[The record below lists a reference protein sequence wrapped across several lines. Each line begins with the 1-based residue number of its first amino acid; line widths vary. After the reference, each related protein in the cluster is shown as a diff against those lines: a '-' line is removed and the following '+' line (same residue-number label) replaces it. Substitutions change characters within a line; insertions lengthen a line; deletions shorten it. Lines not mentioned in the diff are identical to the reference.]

1 MFITKTVTESAGI
14 EIPNMTLDQYM
25 VESAC
30 DAYEDLLSFN
40 EALAHFDIKEQEL
53 IHTESVELDAFRE
66 DAMGKAKQ
74 FLKNLA
80 DKIKTKWNQ
89 FINFILKKMIAN
101 NKKIADRLKVM
112 SNTDRSSL
120 EKVIDKKELKVKF
133 FDKVH
138 DLPDCVD
145 KILDFMSNAFHKIET
160 EKDLESFNPS
170 DIFKELVG
178 EAKEPRPIFGEDLT
192 KTITTL
198 STVGG
203 KFTKSV
209 EAVFNKIVDKVTYSA
224 SGDEKEAAR
233 HITLVNLK
241 GQQVIRVAFSALVS
255 LANTCA
261 GVLIRVY
268 HAYSKELNNK
278 NKINPSNPLSK
289 LYSINEQVC
298 LDLINLWETYN
309 TTYRKSSPI
318 IIDSISF
325 NYAIRNKIK
334 TLFKELD
341 DELMKILEKQD
352 ENTMKL
358 LDLKDIDS
366 YQKLHMLI
374 IAPQEVEYIK

>member
-1 MFITKTVTESAGI
+1 MFITKTMNESAGLDV
-14 EIPNMTLDQYM
+14 PNMSLDQYM

-30 DAYEDLLSFN
+30 EAYEDLINLN

-53 IHTESVELDAFRE
+53 ICTESVELGTFRE
-66 DAMGKAKQ
+66 EAMDKAKQ

-112 SNTDRSSL
+112 SNTERSSL

-133 FDKVH
+133 FDKVY

-160 EKDLESFNPS
+160 EKDLESFKPS
-170 DIFKELVG
+170 DLFKELVG
-178 EAKEPRPIFGEDLT
+178 EAKEPRTIFGEDLT

-233 HITLVNLK
+233 RITLVNLK
-241 GQQVIRVAFSALVS
+241 GQQVVKVALSA
-255 LANTCA
+255 
-261 GVLIRVY
+261 
-268 HAYSKELNNK
+268 
-278 NKINPSNPLSK
+278 
-289 LYSINEQVC
+289 
-298 LDLINLWETYN
+298 YN
-309 TTYRKSSPI
+309 TICNKCGMAILAAANAWRK
-318 IIDSISF
+318 
-325 NYAIRNKIK
+325 
-334 TLFKELD
+334 
-341 DELMKILEKQD
+341 EKQ
-352 ENTMKL
+352 N
-358 LDLKDIDS
+358 
-366 YQKLHMLI
+366 
-374 IAPQEVEYIK
+374 